1 MPPLPPAP
9 APGASKLEKL
19 HWALACASADVSQL
33 LGRLEASEKRRALL
47 AADIAN
53 EERGRMVN
61 FFSEEN
67 ARHLVNFVHA
77 AGTKIG
83 RVNINGTMVLV
94 VVGSSDGIRR
104 NHAAD
109 VAGFNGDLIVFE
121 LDSVTSETLEAAAG
135 HVTIPWIVVDRE
147 VAQ

>member
-1 MPPLPPAP
+1 MSAVETS
-9 APGASKLEKL
+9 SKLEEL
-19 HWALACASADVSQL
+19 RWALACASADVSQL
-33 LGRLEASEKRRALL
+33 SGRLEASEKRRALL
-47 AADIAN
+47 AAHIAN
-53 EERGRMVN
+53 EEMVN
-61 FFSEEN
+61 FFCEEN
-67 ARHLVNFVHA
+67 ARHLVNFVHT
-77 AGTKIG
+77 AGTKIA
-83 RVNINGTMVLV
+83 RININGTMVLV

-147 VAQ
+147 LAQ